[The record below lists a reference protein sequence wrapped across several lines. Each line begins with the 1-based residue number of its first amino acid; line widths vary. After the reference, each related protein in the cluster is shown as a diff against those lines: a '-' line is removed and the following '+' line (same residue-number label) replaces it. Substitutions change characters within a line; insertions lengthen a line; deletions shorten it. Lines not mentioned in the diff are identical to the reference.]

1 MAIFSTII
9 AGSVIYTGLKYTE
22 KLLNEKHSKEDKES
36 ENQNLTPVN
45 PILSLI
51 KKTDRAYQNFVKRR
65 IDPLLSGSRRQK
77 QLEDLRDDSQATAE
91 PNEQTKTINRQ
102 IGISGIT
109 MGFAATSHFFPP
121 LIIPTTALA
130 IYTILPLYKRTI
142 SSLTKEKKVKLDL
155 LASLYMTGFYLAGYH
170 IFACFAFMLYFLG
183 HKVVY
188 HMEGLSQENIVNLFG
203 QQPRMVWL
211 FVQGVEIETPIHQ
224 LKEGDV
230 VAVKAG
236 EPNPVDGI
244 IVDGFGMIDQ
254 HMLTGES
261 QPVEKEPG
269 KNVFALTLLLS
280 GKLYI
285 QVEKTGH
292 DTLSAQITQILQ
304 QTSKHNS
311 EIALKGQRLADQTAF
326 PNLIVSVIALPVV
339 GFRGAVATLGNG
351 LGANARIVSLLA
363 TMNYLSIA
371 SEQYILIKDG
381 RAMETLKDVD
391 TIVFDKT
398 GTLTIDQPH
407 VARIH
412 VINSA
417 LSENNILI
425 FAAAAEYRQ
434 PHPIA
439 RAIINAAEEKKLHL
453 PDIDD
458 ASYEVGYGIKVTINN
473 CLVRVGSTRFMINEG
488 LTIPARLDNL
498 QNNCQAQGH
507 TLISVAVDNNVAG
520 ALELHAT
527 VRPEAKQVI
536 QDLKEKNIRL
546 CVISGD
552 HEEPT
557 QKLSKELGIES
568 YYANTLPEEK
578 SNIIQQLQNEGRV
591 VCFIGDGIN
600 DAIALKKADVS
611 MSLRGATTIATDT
624 AQIVFMNQNLSNLS
638 YLLNLAH
645 KYDKTLR
652 QGFITTIVPGAICI
666 GGVFLAGFGVIAA
679 EILFQV
685 GFYSGLGVA
694 MYPLLTEKNNRKTKT
709 EEKKH
714 QRKE

>member
-1 MAIFSTII
+1 MAIFSAII
-9 AGSVIYTGLKYTE
+9 AGSMIYTGLKYTE
-22 KLLNEKHSKEDKES
+22 KILNEKHSESDKEP
-36 ENQNLTPVN
+36 ENQNQAPVN

-77 QLEDLRDDSQATAE
+77 QLEDLRADKHATSE
-91 PNEQTKTINRQ
+91 PNEEEKTINRQ
-102 IGISGIT
+102 IGMSGIT
-109 MGFAATSHFFPP
+109 MGFAATTHLFPP

-130 IYTILPLYKRTI
+130 VYTIMPLYKKTI
-142 SSLTKEKKVKLDL
+142 STLTKEKKVKFDF

-170 IFACFAFMLYFLG
+170 TFACFAYMLYFIG
-183 HKVVY
+183 NKVVN
-188 HMEGLSQENIVNLFG
+188 HMECRSHENITNLFG
-203 QQPRMVWL
+203 QQPRKVWL
-211 FVQGVEIETPIHQ
+211 LVEGTEIEIPFHQ

-236 EPNPVDGI
+236 EPVPVDGMI
-244 IVDGFGMIDQ
+244 INGFGMIDQ

-269 KNVFALTLLLS
+269 ENVFALTLLIR
-280 GKLYI
+280 GKLFI
-285 QVEKTGH
+285 QVEKKGE

-311 EIALKGQRLADQTAF
+311 EIALKGQEIADKTAL
-326 PNLIVSVIALPVV
+326 PNIIASVIALRVV
-339 GFRGAVATLGNG
+339 GFRGAVATLGASF
-351 LGANARIVSLLA
+351 GANARMVSFLA

-371 SEQYILIKDG
+371 SEQHILIKDA
-381 RAMETLKDVD
+381 RAIETLKDVD

-398 GTLTIDQPH
+398 GTLTIEQPH
-407 VARIH
+407 VAKIH
-412 VINSA
+412 VINSD
-417 LSENNILI
+417 LDEDNILI

-439 RAIINAAEEKKLHL
+439 RAVINAAEEKKLDL
-453 PDIDD
+453 PEIDD
-458 ASYEVGYGIKVTINN
+458 ASYEVGYGIKVTIKNN
-473 CLVRVGSTRFMINEG
+473 LVRVGSTRFMVNEG
-488 LTIPARLDNL
+488 LTIPARLDHL
-498 QNNCQAQGH
+498 QNNCQTQGH
-507 TLISVAVDNNVAG
+507 TLIVVAVDNNVVG
-520 ALELHAT
+520 AIELHAT

-536 QDLKEKNIRL
+536 QGLKKRNIRL

-557 QKLSKELGIES
+557 QKLTKELGIDT

-578 SNIIQQLQNEGRV
+578 ANIIQKLQDEGRI

-600 DAIALKKADVS
+600 DTIALKKADVS

-624 AQIVFMNQNLSNLS
+624 AQIVFMNQSISNLNYLLELSN
-638 YLLNLAH
+638 

-652 QGFITTIVPGAICI
+652 QGLITTIAPGVICI
-666 GGVFLAGFGVIAA
+666 GGVFFAGFGVIAA

-685 GFYSGLGVA
+685 GFYSGLSVA
-694 MYPLLTEKNNRKTKT
+694 MYPLFREKNDNKQLTITEKT
-709 EEKKH
+709 E
-714 QRKE
+714 